1 VKLLDKQYRDENP
14 SWKTDADINGR
25 TPLMA
30 MAAHGILQVDALLQ
44 EVPGISILDTNKLGE
59 SIVYFAIKNR

>member
-1 VKLLDKQYRDENP
+1 MLEKDYRAEHPN
-14 SWKTDADINGR
+14 WMVEADINGR

-30 MAAHGILQVDALLQ
+30 MAAHGMLEIDEIMQ
-44 EVPGISILDTNKLGE
+44 EIPGISILETNKLGE